1 MNWKKFLLS
10 VLLLCLAFPNYAQD
24 FFSESKAPIVGLKTN
39 IPYWG
44 TTTPNL
50 GIEFR
55 LAKKWSLD
63 IEAGLNPFDGKNDDG
78 SYDRSLKHFR
88 LHPEARYW
96 FCEAFNGH
104 FLGLHV
110 PYLIYNI
117 ADIKILGTFL
127 AVRQALEH
135 RGYGGC
141 RLSLSGIR
149 PLSVYQLRH
158 KAGCEKE
165 TLCRSYSGGCQSD
178 LCILK

>member
-24 FFSESKAPIVGLKTN
+24 IFSESKAPIVGLKTN

-88 LHPEARYW
+88 IHPEAR
-96 FCEAFNGH
+96 
-104 FLGLHV
+104 
-110 PYLIYNI
+110 
-117 ADIKILGTFL
+117 
-127 AVRQALEH
+127 
-135 RGYGGC
+135 
-141 RLSLSGIR
+141 
-149 PLSVYQLRH
+149 
-158 KAGCEKE
+158 
-165 TLCRSYSGGCQSD
+165 
-178 LCILK
+178 